1 MAFLAIRSVVHLS
14 PAKACQLTHHTIH
27 LIARTN
33 GPKNVPGFRWNSTS
47 ASVGESIYDGDGPG
61 GDLFLAE
68 VGPGLMGK
76 SAWIRRTFD
85 PRSNSLSLLTCGG
98 EALAK
103 HASFDPEY
111 NRARDWIRHHPVGP
125 AVLSPVLING
135 LVGALVE
142 ASVPQAIPVSSS
154 MNQIRPLIVGV
165 STSNHQIQVS
175 TCLGRSHFHKC
186 WRLANNLVTIT
197 RSKSARR
204 LK

>member
-1 MAFLAIRSVVHLS
+1 MAFLAIRTVVQLS
-14 PAKACQLTHHTIH
+14 PAKVCQLTHHKIHFH
-27 LIARTN
+27 LIARTS
-33 GPKNVPGFRWNSTS
+33 GPNKTAFCFRWNSTS
-47 ASVGESIYDGDGPG
+47 ASDAESTDEGDGPG

-68 VGPGLMGK
+68 VGPELMGK

-125 AVLSPVLING
+125 AVLSPILING

-165 STSNHQIQVS
+165 SASNHQIQVS
-175 TCLGRSHFHKC
+175 TFG
-186 WRLANNLVTIT
+186 
-197 RSKSARR
+197 
-204 LK
+204 

>member
-1 MAFLAIRSVVHLS
+1 MASLATRSVVAQLS
-14 PAKACQLTHHTIH
+14 PNKAFQFASHKIH
-27 LIARTN
+27 LVARTN
-33 GPKNVPGFRWNSTS
+33 GPKATFCLRWNSTS
-47 ASVGESIYDGDGPG
+47 APDSESTDDSDGPG

-68 VGPGLMGK
+68 VGPELMGK

-165 STSNHQIQVS
+165 STSNHQ
-175 TCLGRSHFHKC
+175 F
-186 WRLANNLVTIT
+186 
-197 RSKSARR
+197 
-204 LK
+204 